1 MLGGRSEETP
11 DPENGGDLGRKRRLL
26 GEALEEHGQRLLDD
40 SRLYVKKFGL
50 ASEHDRVR
58 EVGYD
63 VFQDTAEIA
72 LNNAATYDDSRPALP
87 WLRVIAQNV
96 VRNRLAEKNRR
107 NRAFPVTD
115 YVPRAGAAG
124 FRRRELE
131 STTEQEEF
139 EALLADDE
147 SESAVSR
154 LRVEEILSL
163 VGEGPRRVLRLAF
176 VEGLRGK
183 SLAARLG
190 IREGSANVA
199 LNRAKAQLCEAYHKA
214 RGRGPA

>member
-1 MLGGRSEETP
+1 
-11 DPENGGDLGRKRRLL
+11 
-26 GEALEEHGQRLLDD
+26 
-40 SRLYVKKFGL
+40 
-50 ASEHDRVR
+50 
-58 EVGYD
+58 
-63 VFQDTAEIA
+63 
-72 LNNAATYDDSRPALP
+72 
-87 WLRVIAQNV
+87 VIAQNV
-96 VRNRLAEKNRR
+96 VRNRLAAKKRG

-124 FRRRELE
+124 FRRQELE
-131 STTEQEEF
+131 SKSEQEEF
-139 EALLADDE
+139 DALLADDE

-183 SLAARLG
+183 ALAARLG
-190 IREGSANVA
+190 IKEGSANVA
-199 LNRAKAQLCEAYHKA
+199 LNRAKAQLRETYHEA